1 MEMEKTKNPKISI
14 PEPLKTKVDKM
25 VKTGLYS
32 NEIEFV
38 NDAVRRLIIQNKME
52 EKIKMSDKKKLM
64 AKEHLMH
71 EGEKHTL
78 IKKPPP

>member
-1 MEMEKTKNPKISI
+1 MEMKKSKNPKISI
-14 PEPLKTKVDKM
+14 PEPLKTKVAKI

-32 NEIEFV
+32 SEIEFV

-52 EKIKMSDKKKLM
+52 EKIKMSHKNKL
-64 AKEHLMH
+64 KVNEHFMY
-71 EGEKHTL
+71 ESEKHTL